1 MRGTSSFIL
10 FYRFPIQKED
20 LNMSITAAQAREM
33 TQSAKDDWWDEDAL
47 HEYLVKKLPIAIDT
61 IIESRAHKGFE
72 ATDITF
78 DNASLRLVDLKS
90 LQGYELFDE
99 EAQEHALSSLPLNT
113 ISKEVSNLLISAETI
128 ERYRSLG
135 YTADD
140 VEPAKQGQALHLSWA
155 NDTQDEPD
163 TEVAETGLTA
173 EQASRESNIATAT
186 VEEELHDAVTQA
198 IADLPRAIDHL
209 ISKATKA
216 GRRSVEL
223 RISLFDRT
231 LISLDC
237 PYERSIVLLA
247 LGRKMSWVRHLSW
260 ERPYQLADEIQRA
273 LLGEDIRTRYE
284 NAGYKVS
291 KRGFFT
297 PCLVLSW

>member
-1 MRGTSSFIL
+1 MRGTSY
-10 FYRFPIQKED
+10 FYLPYCFPIQKED
-20 LNMSITAAQAREM
+20 LNMSITAAQAQEM
-33 TQSAKDDWWDEDAL
+33 TQSAKDDWWNEDTL

-61 IIESRAHKGFE
+61 IIESRARKGFE
-72 ATDITF
+72 AADIAF

-90 LQGYELFDE
+90 LQRYDLFDE
-99 EAQEHALSSLPLNT
+99 ETQECALSSLPLNT
-113 ISKEVSNLLISAETI
+113 ISKEVFNLLISVETA
-128 ERYRSLG
+128 ERYCELG
-135 YTADD
+135 YTI
-140 VEPAKQGQALHLSWA
+140 EPAKQGQALHLSWA